1 MMYELQSRIS
11 CCLHA
16 VLQPSITYRVE
27 TQELRTWRPVSEMKS
42 VKPIVKNVQ
51 MWTRELFLIVRG
63 DQVLWCDGKAGRFRQ
78 PARNLC
84 LGLSGA
90 LRGVV
95 PPYLNTTRGGRAQR
109 KSQEI
114 KRKRRLIGILDHQKC
129 SYLCTC
135 YVLWLMDIYFSIHR
149 HSTLQERPIHIAFVQ
164 SHFLLCREA
173 FASLS
178 PAAATSAIQI
188 IGRGVV

>member
-51 MWTRELFLIVRG
+51 MWTKELFLIVRG

-84 LGLSGA
+84 FRASRFKWA

-95 PPYLNTTRGGRAQR
+95 PPYLNTTRGRRGQR
-109 KSQEI
+109 KSQEVE
-114 KRKRRLIGILDHQKC
+114 RKSRLVG
-129 SYLCTC
+129 
-135 YVLWLMDIYFSIHR
+135 
-149 HSTLQERPIHIAFVQ
+149 
-164 SHFLLCREA
+164 RENQD
-173 FASLS
+173 L
-178 PAAATSAIQI
+178 
-188 IGRGVV
+188 